1 MRLTGAGGMEHDIL
15 PWQASH
21 ELLELF
27 PTLATT
33 AVLSGLWVEMIAVV
47 LGLIRPLDTGHVA

>member
-1 MRLTGAGGMEHDIL
+1 ML
-15 PWQASH
+15 PWRASH
-21 ELLELF
+21 GWLGPF